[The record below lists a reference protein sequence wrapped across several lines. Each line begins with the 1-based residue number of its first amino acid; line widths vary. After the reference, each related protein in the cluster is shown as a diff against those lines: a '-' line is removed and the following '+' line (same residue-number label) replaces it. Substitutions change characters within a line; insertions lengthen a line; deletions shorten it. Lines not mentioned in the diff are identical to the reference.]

1 MSRPP
6 FDPSQLTPQTLAI
19 RGGSTRS
26 AFGEHSEA
34 MFMTSSFTFNTAAE
48 AAARFGGQSEGPIY
62 SRFTNPTVAMFER
75 RLGALEGT
83 ESCVATSSGMS
94 AILAMCLG
102 LLVAGDHIVS
112 ARSLFGATHT
122 LFANVLAKFGIT
134 VSFVPQDEMAA
145 WQAAMRPNTKLM
157 YVEVPSNPL
166 LEIADIAAL
175 RALADKYGALL
186 AVDNCICSPILQQ
199 PARWGAHLVLHSATK
214 FLDGQG
220 RVIAGAICGDKQLL
234 DEKIIPIMRSAGP
247 SLSPFNAWLLL
258 KGMETIAVRVQ
269 AQSAAT
275 LELAQRLST
284 HKALQR
290 VIYPG
295 LSSHP
300 QHALA
305 MRQQRA
311 GGAVLTFELTGGRD
325 AAWQVIDATRLW
337 SITANFGD
345 TRSIITHPASTTH
358 GRLTPEAR
366 AAQGVTEGMIRLGV
380 GLEDVDDLWADL
392 VRGLDSLQ

>member
-1 MSRPP
+1 MTRPP
-6 FDPSQLTPQTLAI
+6 FNPKELDPQTLAI

-26 AFGEHSEA
+26 EFGEHSEA
-34 MFMTSSFTFNTAAE
+34 MFMTSSFTFNSAAE
-48 AAARFGGQSEGPIY
+48 AAARFGGQSDGPIY

-75 RLGALEGT
+75 RLALLEAT
-83 ESCVATSSGMS
+83 EACVATSSGMS
-94 AILAMCLG
+94 AILAVCLG
-102 LLVAGDHIVS
+102 LLAAGDHIVS
-112 ARSLFGATHT
+112 ARSLFGATHQ
-122 LFANVLAKFGIT
+122 LFVNVLAKFGVS
-134 VSFVPQDEMAA
+134 VSFVPQGDLAA
-145 WQAAMRPNTKLM
+145 WQAAMQPGTKLL

-166 LEIADIAAL
+166 LEVANIAAL
-175 RALADKYGALL
+175 RALADKSGALL
-186 AVDNCICSPILQQ
+186 AVDNCICSPVLQQ
-199 PARWGAHLVLHSATK
+199 PAKLGAHLVLHSATK

-220 RVIAGAICGDKQLL
+220 RVIAGAICGAKQLL
-234 DEKIIPIMRSAGP
+234 DEKIVPIMRSAGP

-258 KGMETIAVRVQ
+258 KGMETLAVRVH

-275 LELAQRLST
+275 LDLAQRLAA
-284 HKALQR
+284 HKAVAH

-295 LSSHP
+295 LASHP

-305 MRQQRA
+305 MRQQSA
-311 GGAVLTFELTGGRD
+311 GGAVLTFEVPGGRD
-325 AAWQVIDATRLW
+325 AAWKLIDATRLW

-380 GLEDVDDLWADL
+380 GLENVDDLWADL
-392 VRGLDSLQ
+392 QRGLAEI